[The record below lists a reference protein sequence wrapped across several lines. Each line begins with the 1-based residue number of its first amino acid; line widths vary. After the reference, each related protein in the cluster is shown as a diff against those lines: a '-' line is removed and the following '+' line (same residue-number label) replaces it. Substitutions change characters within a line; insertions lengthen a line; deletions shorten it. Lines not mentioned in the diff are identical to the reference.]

1 MPMAASAPLAAPSPP
16 LPRPAVAAI
25 SGILLASGLAV
36 ALLWPDQAG
45 LALAA
50 VFGVIV
56 LLLAFAFPTLACMGW
71 LVAVGLTPDMWFGEF
86 FGDGVAVSVVAALK
100 FAGLLLVVLSLLRYG
115 PAWDGFNP
123 GFAFAAMFAV
133 GIVHGL
139 HPNLDA
145 GESFRSFLGS
155 AAPFAFCFV
164 RLPREWSR
172 GVILAVLGL
181 PLASILLGAVLTVAG
196 LHPLLV
202 EGAGLRLQGAGHP
215 AFLAGFALTAMY
227 AALTELLRTG
237 KWRFVFAL
245 ALNLAILV
253 LTGARAPLAIGMA
266 VTFLALIAAPSA
278 RFSWPARCALLL
290 GFGVIGAILFAAGSA
305 LNTMRIF
312 NLLATDAD
320 NLSGRDEIW
329 PMFQAAWDAS
339 PWWGWGVGAGKVLV
353 DVDSPLARLLG
364 TTAAHNEYLRI
375 GVEGG
380 YVGLALLVM
389 FFVLWAW
396 THLRVLRG
404 SDRAIMAL
412 VLIGFAVHSATD
424 NTLIATTSSVLFTWV
439 TAVFARGAR
448 QAEIGNLPE
457 EVA

>member
-312 NLLATDAD
+312 NLLATDAE

-329 PMFQAAWDAS
+329 PLFQAAWDAS

-380 YVGLALLVM
+380 YVGLTLLVM

-404 SDRAIMAL
+404 ADRAIMAL

-439 TAVFARGAR
+439 ISVFARGAR
-448 QAEIGNLPE
+448 LAEVANLPE
-457 EVA
+457 KTA

>member
-1 MPMAASAPLAAPSPP
+1 MPMAASAPLAAPPP
-16 LPRPAVAAI
+16 LPRPAVAAM
-25 SGILLASGLAV
+25 SGVLLASGLGV

-50 VFGVIV
+50 VFGILM
-56 LLLAFAFPTLACMGW
+56 LLLGFAFPTLACMGW
-71 LVAVGLTPDMWFGEF
+71 LVGVGLTPDMWLGEF
-86 FGDGVAVSVVAALK
+86 FGDGIAVSVVAALK

-115 PAWDGFNP
+115 PARDGFNP
-123 GFAFAAMFAV
+123 SFAFAAMFAV

-139 HPNLDA
+139 HPNLDP

-312 NLLATDAD
+312 NLLATDAE

-329 PMFQAAWDAS
+329 PLFQAAWDAS

-380 YVGLALLVM
+380 YVGLTLLVM

-404 SDRAIMAL
+404 ADRAIMAL

-439 TAVFARGAR
+439 ISVFARGAR
-448 QAEIGNLPE
+448 LAEVANLPE
-457 EVA
+457 KTA